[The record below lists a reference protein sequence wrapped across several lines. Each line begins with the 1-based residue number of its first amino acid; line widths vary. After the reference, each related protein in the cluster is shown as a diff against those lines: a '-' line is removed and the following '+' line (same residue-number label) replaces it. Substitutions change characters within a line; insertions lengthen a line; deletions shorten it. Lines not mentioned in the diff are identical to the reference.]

1 MCTFQLQILVLS
13 VSRIFPRSFDRLTL
27 LLLYSTTALSGCW
40 LLNEPNRAGGF
51 FHKNISAD
59 FFTSCSFI
67 KVTMT
72 TFDRYKLQ
80 YFRLL
85 FLTHSPPF
93 SLVKRTAV
101 LWIQIHRI
109 WIRIQDFGPIW
120 IRIQVRGYTINF
132 EINK

>member
-1 MCTFQLQILVLS
+1 M
-13 VSRIFPRSFDRLTL
+13 SRYVHLRFLELTL

-59 FFTSCSFI
+59 FFTSRSFI

-80 YFRLL
+80 YNTGTLL
-85 FLTHSPPF
+85 YFL
-93 SLVKRTAV
+93 K
-101 LWIQIHRI
+101 
-109 WIRIQDFGPIW
+109 
-120 IRIQVRGYTINF
+120 NF
-132 EINK
+132 KVNNVTV